1 MTNEDEYMARAIKL
15 AERGRHRVMPNP
27 LVGCVLVRGG
37 EIIAEQDDEYT
48 NEPDDHRD
56 DAH

>member
-1 MTNEDEYMARAIKL
+1 MQEE
-15 AERGRHRVMPNP
+15 
-27 LVGCVLVRGG
+27 RGG

-56 DAH
+56 DAHQLEMELDSNAAATSHDEEEEEEE